1 MSSYTDYSDDFYI
14 NMNLSTEMD
23 LPTSRETLLHFFEQV
38 QKRYPGL
45 RNFYSR
51 ERAEYVLEE
60 EKEQGSYRWTSLEPR
75 RISAGQVNPTSV
87 TEAFEIHKTVMEI
100 VPYALSVSSLDCESL
115 NVMFGFDYT
124 FRGNHNHL
132 IAEAL
137 GLPPAFERMQEMS
150 PKAMLNYEPQIQFA
164 LDDDC
169 RYQCRLSIE
178 TRTNAYHVKMG
189 EYPEDQ
195 LSVYLTARRYGAL
208 DAGETFVD
216 ALEKLNQSSLNLVD
230 NYLIENVLVPL
241 QQTIAIQ

>member
-1 MSSYTDYSDDFYI
+1 MSSYADYSDDFYV

-23 LPTSRETLLHFFEQV
+23 LPTNRETLLHFFEQV
-38 QKRYPGL
+38 QKRYPAL

-51 ERAEYVLEE
+51 ERSEFVLEE
-60 EKEQGSYRWTSLEPR
+60 EKDQGSYRWTSLEPR
-75 RISAGQVNPTSV
+75 RISAGQVNPKDV
-87 TEAFEIHKTVMEI
+87 ADAFEIHRNVMDI
-100 VPYALSVSSLDCESL
+100 VPYALTVSSLDCESL

-124 FRGNHNHL
+124 FRGNHNQL
-132 IAEAL
+132 VAEAL
-137 GLPPAFERMQEMS
+137 GLPPAFERLQELN
-150 PKAMLNYEPQIQFA
+150 PKAMLNFEPQIQFA

-178 TRTNAYHVKMG
+178 TRTNAYHVRTN
-189 EYPEDQ
+189 EFPEDQ

-208 DAGETFVD
+208 DAGEKFAD
-216 ALEKLNQSSLNLVD
+216 ALDKLNKACLNLVD

>member
-1 MSSYTDYSDDFYI
+1 MSSYTDYSDDFYV

-23 LPTSRETLLHFFEQV
+23 LPTHRETLLHFFEQV
-38 QKRYPGL
+38 QKRYPTL

-51 ERAEYVLEE
+51 ERAEFVLEE
-60 EKEQGSYRWTSLEPR
+60 EKEQGSYRWTSLESR
-75 RISAGQVNPTSV
+75 RISAGQVNPKEVSD
-87 TEAFEIHKTVMEI
+87 AFEIHRSVMDI

-124 FRGNHNHL
+124 FRGNHNQL
-132 IAEAL
+132 VAEAL
-137 GLPPAFERMQEMS
+137 GLPPAFEKMLDMS
-150 PKAMLNYEPQIQFA
+150 PQAMLNYEPQIQFA
-164 LDDDC
+164 LDEDC

-178 TRTNAYHVKMG
+178 TRTNAYHVRTG
-189 EYPEDQ
+189 DFPEEQ

-208 DAGETFVD
+208 DREETFGG
-216 ALEKLNQSSLNLVD
+216 ALEKLNSVCLNLVD